1 MKTALHIAF
10 GLFWAANVNH
20 AIAQIAPC
28 NQPVARTT
36 LETNNI
42 RASYLVGGPHFSNLQ
57 GGLGGFEV
65 PKGSGKSA
73 FNALNF
79 WIGGIDANSTLKVA
93 AQTYRQA
100 SMLGLGYWAGPLTVD
115 SATTASGF
123 CNLYDQAWR
132 INAAAVR
139 DHRSNVGTAGYQ
151 VPASIANWPGNGEAA
166 FGYAPNLAPYH
177 DVNNNGI
184 YDPAQG
190 DYPKFLGDEA
200 LWMVYNDKG
209 NAAAANK
216 TAIGIEVQETVFAFN
231 RPGPLNNAQFIEYKI
246 INRSTIRLDS
256 VFFGHFVDPA
266 LGNPIDDF
274 IGCDV
279 ARGMGFVYNADDED
293 EGPDGYGTQPPAAGF
308 AVFRGP
314 YSDFNDGFD
323 NNLNGQIDEML
334 SDCDQVS
341 RTESFTMWNFISFV
355 NDGSPIGIPTTAEHA
370 FNYLAGKWKDGQR
383 MVFGGNGYPGSIGAT
398 TLPTRYQ
405 FPGSSDPNG
414 FGLGGS
420 MTNPVSA
427 PFDWTT
433 TSGFP
438 GPNVPGGGRRFVMS
452 MGPGTLLPGAVNTSI
467 VGALW
472 ARASSGGAQASLNA
486 LRNAK
491 TQIQQAFNNCSIYGL
506 NGLSTAEKVLDQLR
520 LFPNPAGSTAWL
532 EVPGQFSNELKVEV
546 LDLQGKLLRKSW
558 LSPADGSKM
567 PVDLEGLDQGLYFIK
582 VSDSGTSKTFKLLKQ

>member
-1 MKTALHIAF
+1 MKTALPFAI
-10 GLFWAANVNH
+10 GLFWVAHVEQAF
-20 AIAQIAPC
+20 AQMAPC
-28 NQPVARTT
+28 NQPAARTT

-73 FNALNF
+73 FSALSF
-79 WIGGIDANSTLKVA
+79 WIGGIDAIGALKVA
-93 AQTYRQA
+93 AQTYRQTT
-100 SMLGLGYWAGPLTVD
+100 SLGIGYWAGPLTLD
-115 SATTASGF
+115 SATTSSGF

-132 INAAAVR
+132 INAADVR
-139 DHRSNVGTAGYQ
+139 NHRSNAGTPGYQ

-166 FGYAPNLAPYH
+166 FGYDPNLAPYH

-209 NAAAANK
+209 NAPSANK
-216 TAIGIEVQETVFAFN
+216 TPVGIEVQETIFAFN
-231 RPGPLNNAQFIEYKI
+231 RPGPFQNAQFMEYKI
-246 INRSTIRLDS
+246 INRSTLRLDS
-256 VFFGHFVDPA
+256 VFYGHFVDPA

-279 ARGMGFVYNADDED
+279 TRGMGFVYNADDDD
-293 EGPDGYGTQPPAAGF
+293 EGPEGYGTQPPAAGF

-314 YSDFNDGFD
+314 YSDFNDGID
-323 NNLNGQIDEML
+323 NNLNGQIDEMRL
-334 SDCDQVS
+334 GCDQQN

-355 NDGSPIGIPTTAEHA
+355 NDASPMGNPTTADHA
-370 FNYLAGKWKDGQR
+370 FNYLIGKWKDGQR

-398 TLPTRYQ
+398 ILPTRYQ

-414 FGLGGS
+414 FGLGGTV
-420 MTNPVSA
+420 TNPVSA

-433 TSGFP
+433 PSGFP
-438 GPNVPGGGRRFVMS
+438 GPNVPGAGRRFVMS
-452 MGPGTLLPGAVNTSI
+452 MGPGTMMPGAVNSYI

-472 ARASSGGAQASLNA
+472 ARANSGGAQASLTA

-491 TQIQQAFNNCSIYGL
+491 TQIQQAFDNCSLYGF
-506 NGLSTAEKVLDQLR
+506 NGLSASQEALDQLR
-520 LFPNPAGSTAWL
+520 LFPNPAGSKAWL
-532 EVPGQFSNELKVEV
+532 EVPGQFTNELKVEV
-546 LDLQGKLLRKSW
+546 LDLQGKLLRKAW
-558 LSPADGSKM
+558 FSPTDGSKLAI
-567 PVDLEGLDQGLYFIK
+567 DLEGLDEGLYLIR
-582 VSDSGTSKTFKLLKQ
+582 VSESGTSKTFKLLKQ